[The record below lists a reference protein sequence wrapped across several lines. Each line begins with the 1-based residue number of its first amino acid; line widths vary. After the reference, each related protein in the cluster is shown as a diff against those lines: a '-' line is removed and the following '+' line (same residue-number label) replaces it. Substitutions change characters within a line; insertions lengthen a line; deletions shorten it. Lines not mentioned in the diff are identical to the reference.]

1 MAGNQDLFR
10 SKYQGPLE
18 QELRETFAGQDGL
31 LYNMLLYQM
40 GWMDENGT
48 PTSRMSR
55 ESLHPLL
62 CLLSCESLMGEY
74 EPALPA
80 AAAVELVRNFSLIH
94 EDIQSGNP
102 DREDRPA
109 VWWVWG
115 PGQAINAGDGMHALA
130 RLALMRLEERGMA
143 VDRVLDA
150 LRLLDQSCLEMFE
163 GQHQDL
169 AYQERLDLGVNPYLK
184 MAAGK
189 TGALTACAMGL
200 GALSAGQEEVVVET
214 FRACGRSLGVAR
226 QIVDDVQDLWG
237 GGEGTP
243 PSNNAL
249 NKKKLLPIVYALE
262 TAEVSTKRELGTL
275 YFKRVLEAPD
285 VLKIVDI
292 LDQGSARDF
301 CLEKAREYCQDA
313 MDALGSIHISAW
325 GREQLHALCRHI
337 SEGER

>member
-1 MAGNQDLFR
+1 MAQTWELFHG
-10 SKYQGPLE
+10 KYQDPLE
-18 QELRETFAGQDGL
+18 RELRETFAGQEGL

-40 GWMDENGT
+40 GWMDETGS
-48 PTSRMSR
+48 PTSGVARD
-55 ESLHPLL
+55 SLHPLL

-74 EPALPA
+74 NPALPA

-143 VDRVLDA
+143 VERVLDA

-169 AYQERLDLGVNPYLK
+169 AYQEKLDLGVNAYFK

-189 TGALTACAMGL
+189 TGALMACAMGL
-200 GALSAGQEEVVVET
+200 GALSAGRDEGVVET
-214 FRACGRSLGVAR
+214 FRTSGRSLGIAR
-226 QIVDDVQDLWG
+226 QIMDDVQDLWG
-237 GGEGTP
+237 RGDGTT

-249 NKKKLLPIVYALE
+249 NKKKLLPIVYVLE

-285 VLKIVDI
+285 IQKIVDI
-292 LDQGSARDF
+292 LDRGSARDF
-301 CLEKAREYCQDA
+301 CLEKAREYCRDA
-313 MDALGSIHISAW
+313 MDSLQGVDISAW
-325 GREQLHALCRHI
+325 GREQLQGLCEHI
-337 SEGER
+337 SEGDR